1 MTFFSRF
8 REKTADR
15 ERFLKCKKLLAVSVF
30 RLERGPETQLQHA
43 RLVSQIAV
51 ERRLAV
57 IGIVF
62 VGRVGAVVRVI
73 EQVEHFEDAEE
84 LYTLT
89 NRDPLLEPHIH
100 TVDRITHDAGAGDNR
115 TVPAEA
121 PPEGA
126 DGAPFVAYI
135 GAEGGPATFA

>member
-1 MTFFSRF
+1 MRG
-8 REKTADR
+8 
-15 ERFLKCKKLLAVSVF
+15 C
-30 RLERGPETQLQHA
+30 LERRPETQLQHA

-73 EQVEHFEDAEE
+73 EQVEHLEDADE

-89 NRDPLLEPHIH
+89 NRYPLLEPNIH
-100 TVDRITHDAGAGDNR
+100 TMDRIAYKTLARDNR
-115 TVPAEA
+115 PVAAEA

-126 DGAPFVAYI
+126 DGAPFVA
-135 GAEGGPATFA
+135 